1 VEETKLKVCDRC
13 EAIVNELHIV
23 NLYAGFDDKNHRW
36 IIIDREFCWRSKQR
50 LTDIVR
56 EAVLEA
62 ELMIHR
68 RFLEELSPRVHNEN
82 LEELR

>member
-1 VEETKLKVCDRC
+1 MKLCDRC
-13 EAIVNELHIV
+13 HAVVQELHTV
-23 NLYAGFDDKNHRW
+23 TLYAGFNDKNHRW
-36 IIIDREFCWRSKQR
+36 IIFDREFCWRCKQR
-50 LTDIVR
+50 LTDTVH

-68 RFLEELSPRVHNEN
+68 RYLEELSPRVHNKN